1 VFAYHNYLSCPLP
14 GELIEDM
21 EASSDT
27 STGLLDTTKDTS
39 NMGAKEIAEE
49 TGIAACTNSELK

>member
-1 VFAYHNYLSCPLP
+1 
-14 GELIEDM
+14 M